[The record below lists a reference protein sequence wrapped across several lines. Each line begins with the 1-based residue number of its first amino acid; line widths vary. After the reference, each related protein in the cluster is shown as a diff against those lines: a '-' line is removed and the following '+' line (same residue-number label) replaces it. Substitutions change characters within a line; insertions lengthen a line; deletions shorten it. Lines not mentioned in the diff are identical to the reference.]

1 MKARTRRRIIWA
13 AIAFSV
19 LNLISLIAVPQY
31 RHHLPAGAV
40 TAAALAVTAI
50 SAGLVY
56 LAKNRSRP

>member
-1 MKARTRRRIIWA
+1 MKARARQRIIWA

-31 RHHLPAGAV
+31 RHHLPAGGWI
-40 TAAALAVTAI
+40 TAAIAVTAI
-50 SAGLVY
+50 SGGLVY